1 MAGDLRFISATRARI
16 LMQEYRVC
24 RTLANVSDEEME
36 AYYESRM
43 ELEDEIMHNEKERA
57 VLDSLIKDRKVI
69 RDKLEKAYQKGRLKR
84 QK

>member
-1 MAGDLRFISATRARI
+1 M
-16 LMQEYRVC
+16 
-24 RTLANVSDEEME
+24 LANVSDEEME

-43 ELEDEIMHNEKERA
+43 KLEDEIMHNEKERA

>member
-1 MAGDLRFISATRARI
+1 
-16 LMQEYRVC
+16 
-24 RTLANVSDEEME
+24 
-36 AYYESRM
+36 
-43 ELEDEIMHNEKERA
+43 MHNEKERA

>member
-1 MAGDLRFISATRARI
+1 M
-16 LMQEYRVC
+16 
-24 RTLANVSDEEME
+24 LANVSDEEME

-43 ELEDEIMHNEKERA
+43 KLEDEIMHNEKERA
-57 VLDSLIKDRKVI
+57 VFDSLIKDRKVI